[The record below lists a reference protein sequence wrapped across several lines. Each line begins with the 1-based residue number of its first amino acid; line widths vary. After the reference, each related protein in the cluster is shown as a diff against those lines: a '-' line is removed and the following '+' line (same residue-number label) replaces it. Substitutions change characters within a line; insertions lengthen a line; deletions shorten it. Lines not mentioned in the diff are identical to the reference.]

1 MKAARDLS
9 LLAEAVRAGAG
20 FSPLFRWLRANHDAF
35 AELVD
40 GARPNWARIAAAF
53 AEMGIAQPDGTPINA
68 ATARHTWWRCR
79 KDVAARRAK
88 RRPSPVMVV
97 APMIKAPLVSMP
109 AADPLAELRRQ
120 MAERSGRKSDG

>member
-1 MKAARDLS
+1 MKSARDLS

-20 FSPLFRWLRANHDAF
+20 YSPLFRWLNANHDAF

-53 AEMGIAQPDGTPINA
+53 AEMGIAQPDGPPINA

-79 KDVAARRAK
+79 RDVAARRAK
-88 RRPSPVMVV
+88 RRPSPVMAV
-97 APMIKAPLVSMP
+97 APVIEAPLVSTRGN
-109 AADPLAELRRQ
+109 DPLAELRRQ
-120 MAERSGRKSDG
+120 MLERSGRKI